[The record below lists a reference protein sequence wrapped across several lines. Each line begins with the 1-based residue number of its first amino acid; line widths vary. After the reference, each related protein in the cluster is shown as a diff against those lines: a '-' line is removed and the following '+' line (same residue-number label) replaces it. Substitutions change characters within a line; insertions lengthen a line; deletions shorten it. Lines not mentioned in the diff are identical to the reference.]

1 VPSLIK
7 LDEASAVLSQ
17 QAGTDA
23 LLSSQLQ
30 VAQVLPR
37 MGDIASRPTPVEV
50 GTTHLAAPFSDHL
63 VLRVDNSDV
72 IPRVAFGGTTAFDS
86 PVAGTATLDFRTPW
100 NHVAL
105 LMVQLILWVLVISA
119 TFNLK
124 RIKSR
129 IGVRREKPIVLGESS
144 DSVLT
149 FNKQDGAGSQ

>member
-1 VPSLIK
+1 
-7 LDEASAVLSQ
+7 
-17 QAGTDA
+17 
-23 LLSSQLQ
+23 
-30 VAQVLPR
+30 
-37 MGDIASRPTPVEV
+37 MGDIASRPTPVEA

-86 PVAGTATLDFRTPW
+86 PMAGTATLDFRTPW
-100 NHVAL
+100 NHVVL
-105 LMVQLILWVLVISA
+105 LLVQLILWVLVISA
-119 TFNLK
+119 TFDLK

-129 IGVRREKPIVLGESS
+129 IGVRREKSIVLSESS

>member
-1 VPSLIK
+1 
-7 LDEASAVLSQ
+7 VL
-17 QAGTDA
+17 A
-23 LLSSQLQ
+23 
-30 VAQVLPR
+30 R
-37 MGDIASRPTPVEV
+37 IGDIASRPTPVEV
-50 GTTHLAAPFSDHL
+50 GTLHLVAPFNDHL

-86 PVAGTATLDFRTPW
+86 PVAGTATLDYRTPW
-100 NHVAL
+100 NHVVL
-105 LMVQLILWVLVISA
+105 LLVQLILWVLVISA

-149 FNKQDGAGSQ
+149 FNKQDGADSQ